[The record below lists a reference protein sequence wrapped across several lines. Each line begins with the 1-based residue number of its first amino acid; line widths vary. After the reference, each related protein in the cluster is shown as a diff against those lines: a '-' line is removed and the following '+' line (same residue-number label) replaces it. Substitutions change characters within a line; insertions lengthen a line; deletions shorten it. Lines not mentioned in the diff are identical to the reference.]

1 MRNIY
6 GFKGRKPIIGVDVY
20 IDPMSRVIGDVEIGD
35 YSVILFGS
43 IIRGDDDRILIGR
56 RVAILEHCIVEAPK
70 GNPVYVGDETLI
82 SHGAIVHGAKVGKN
96 VLVGIGAIILDG
108 SNIGDNSIIAAGSL
122 VPPGKD
128 IPPNSIAMGIP
139 AKVVREVTE
148 NDLEMVKGELE
159 AVLEKSR
166 YYRMLFK

>member
-6 GFKGRKPIIGVDVY
+6 EFRGRKPIFGVDVY
-20 IDPMSRVIGDVEIGD
+20 IDPMSRVIGDVKIGD

-43 IIRGDDDRILIGR
+43 IVRGDDDRIVIGR
-56 RVAILEHCIVEAPK
+56 RVAILENCIVEAPSGK
-70 GNPVYVGDETLI
+70 PVYIGDETLI

-108 SNIGDNSIIAAGSL
+108 SSIGDNSIIAAGAL
-122 VPPGKD
+122 VPPGRE

-139 AKVVREVTE
+139 AKIVRGVCEDDVE
-148 NDLEMVKGELE
+148 RVKKELE
-159 AVLEKSR
+159 AILEKSR